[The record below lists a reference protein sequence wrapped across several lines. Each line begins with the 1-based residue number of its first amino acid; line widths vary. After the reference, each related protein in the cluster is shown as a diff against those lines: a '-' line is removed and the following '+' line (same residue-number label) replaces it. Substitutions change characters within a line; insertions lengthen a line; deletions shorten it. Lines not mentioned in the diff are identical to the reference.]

1 MLMYTYEFQ
10 NYPLGIK
17 VPFIKVAVKFHIF
30 FFLFFC
36 GLNE

>member
-1 MLMYTYEFQ
+1 MLMYTYAFQ

-30 FFLFFC
+30 SFFSFVV
-36 GLNE
+36 